1 MCQVL
6 LTISKEAHEKV
17 IELMDITE
25 EELSVTY
32 EKTGASRVLN
42 QIAFARND
50 LAHEEFISSGTK
62 GVWALSELGINIDM
76 TMELAGLIHMKWV
89 NINTAK
95 RKGEPVPEIDLSK
108 YYKRKIDH
116 KYTKEDFLKD
126 VFLTEP
132 EYDKLCSLVLRKKNI
147 ILQGAPGVGKTF
159 SAKRFAYSIIG

>member
-62 GVWALSELGINIDM
+62 GVWALTELGINIDM

-89 NINTAK
+89 KINTAK